1 MSIAAMSLPAHRLA
15 PTNRRVWLSFG
26 ASILAHALALT
37 ILAGLLLPLPTPV
50 WIRLGQPASL
60 KVLLSEPQPAEIAAP
75 PLTLA
80 EVAPPPPVIAPVTT
94 PLPAP
99 KPPEPQPEPP
109 TPVLRSEPRPA
120 AAPATGAQTPT
131 EATPDTVAVDAPLPP
146 GDVAV
151 GAADNAEAMGHT
163 LALRL
168 AQRFP
173 ERVGKAPQLQAPL
186 MIPYPPQAARAR
198 REARIAALLV
208 IDASGTVLET
218 TLNPDDTVFG
228 PTVQNA
234 LAGAKF
240 SPAEIE
246 GKPATYWVV
255 LEFVFTMRALR
266 APKRPP
272 GG

>member
-1 MSIAAMSLPAHRLA
+1 MSLPVHPLA
-15 PTNRRVWLSFG
+15 PPNRRVWLSFG
-26 ASILAHALALT
+26 ASVLAHALALA

-60 KVLLSEPQPAEIAAP
+60 KVLLSEPQPAETAAP
-75 PLTLA
+75 PMTLT

-109 TPVLRSEPRPA
+109 APVLRSEPRQA

-131 EATPDTVAVDAPLPP
+131 ETTPDAVAEDAPLPP

-151 GAADNAEAMGHT
+151 GATENAEAMGHT

-218 TLNPDDTVFG
+218 TLSPEDTLFG
-228 PTVQNA
+228 PTVQAA

-240 SPAEIE
+240 KPAEIE
-246 GKPATYWVV
+246 GRPAPYWVV

-266 APKRPP
+266 AAKRPP